1 MGCGCGGASNMNA
14 MTSTQ
19 VNEMLAQAKADA
31 QTEMDV
37 LLASAQAAAINA
49 GGTIPAPQPAAE

>member
-1 MGCGCGGASNMNA
+1 MNA

>member
-1 MGCGCGGASNMNA
+1 MGCGCGGASNMQA

-19 VNEMLAQAKADA
+19 VNEMLAQAKRDA

-37 LLASAQAAAINA
+37 LLASAQAAVANA
-49 GGTIPAPQPAAE
+49 GGEFPAPAQPTE